1 MTALKQIE
9 RLLMPRNIKLTLEQ
23 KEQIVRIAA
32 QRLPDGTPAWPHGH
46 IAALFGI
53 TRSRVT
59 QLCTEAG
66 QHRSQDGAKGPPRRV
81 NRFARRTS
89 VLPPPRAR

>member
-1 MTALKQIE
+1 MTTLKQIE
-9 RLLMPRNIKLTLEQ
+9 RLLMPRNNKLTPEQ

-32 QRLPDGTPAWPHGH
+32 QLLPDGTPAWSHGY

-66 QHRSQDGAKGPPRRV
+66 QHRSQHGAKGRPLGV
-81 NRFARRTS
+81 NRYARRMS
-89 VLPPPRAR
+89 VLPRPRAR